1 MRTILRPLTRTT
13 SCLKF
18 GDDDLH
24 CGKRKRKLSK
34 LLYLSKQECSRPGE
48 MFRKNKNNKIKSKKS
63 KIKQMQQIESL
74 CVYVSV
80 GCRLVII

>member
-1 MRTILRPLTRTT
+1 MRTNLRPLTRTT

-48 MFRKNKNNKIKSKKS
+48 MFRKKKKQKQQNQKNQKSNKCSKSNR
-63 KIKQMQQIESL
+63 
-74 CVYVSV
+74 CV
-80 GCRLVII
+80 CTFL

>member
-48 MFRKNKNNKIKSKKS
+48 MFRKNKNKNNKIKE
-63 KIKQMQQIESL
+63 IKNQTNAANRIVV
-74 CVYVSV
+74 CVRF
-80 GCRLVII
+80 CRL